1 MMTSAVLIWAL
12 GARYADFGV
21 PSNSLQHIEFK
32 AEVVELADTPSKSLN
47 YVFSV
52 TSAE

>member
-1 MMTSAVLIWAL
+1 MTSAVLVWSL
-12 GARYADFGV
+12 GASYTDFGV

-32 AEVVELADTPSKSLN
+32 AEVVELADTPAKSLN

-52 TSAE
+52 ISAE

>member
-1 MMTSAVLIWAL
+1 MMPSTVLIWAF
-12 GARYADFGV
+12 GARHAGFGV

-32 AEVVELADTPSKSLN
+32 AEVVELADTPSTSLN